1 MGSVFLSYSRKDKPA
16 AQRLHA
22 ALSARSRDVW
32 IDWEDIPPTAAWWAE
47 IGAAIEAADAVLF
60 LISPDSVASKVCADE
75 LAHAQSLRKRLLPL
89 VARDVDPALVPPLLA
104 ALNWIFVRDR
114 DDFDSAVA
122 TLLAALDTD
131 LDWLRAHT
139 RLLVRAGDWQRHD
152 EESSYLLRG
161 ADLDAARRWRAG
173 AEGKKPPPAPLH
185 DAYLDASGRA
195 EAAEIERLQGLYRSA
210 LARQLA
216 AQAALMQR
224 ETDNLL
230 DRSMLL
236 AAESVRRMPSA
247 EADRSLRE
255 GLRVRAAQIARWAQV
270 GRPGKL
276 ATSPCGRWVASGSS
290 VHGEL
295 VVRDA
300 ADGRVLRSDA
310 IGGDFDTT
318 VFLPGTDAAVAMTT
332 STLVRVDVAGGA
344 PRPIGTHPGIARS
357 VCALPGGDAVV
368 SVGPGGAV
376 CHAADGSGVRWTLPL
391 DTEAWV
397 AAADAGGRLVAV
409 GASDCAIRVV
419 DAASGQLLHTLAHD
433 TERPVMLLEQGAS
446 DAGIAA
452 LAFGGEPLRL
462 ASGGLDGTVR
472 VWDPSD
478 GRELLRGSHGRDV
491 LCVALHGGRGLVA
504 SGGLDRQLRLW
515 AVEGGGE
522 IARLPHQGAV
532 TAVAWTEDS
541 HWLASASGDGCA
553 RLWRVTDDGRAS
565 EVSREILPDWAGRVY
580 FAGDHQVAASEAGTV
595 VLFGI
600 GAPADR
606 GLDHPYALKRAACN
620 DDGSRLAVRI
630 DDPDLIDY
638 DVAGGWAWR
647 KLEQPDFGDGM
658 WFTRDGALITIN
670 WDGGVREYDAATL
683 QLRHLQPHANRV
695 WKAALSHD
703 QQRIATAV
711 QGDPRAR
718 VWRRGAEAPDLVLD
732 HTEQVRAIDYSTD
745 DGLLA
750 TGCDD
755 GSVRVFNLADGTLRW
770 HHRHA
775 GVVWSVAFDAAGRRV
790 ASVADDA
797 ELVVRDAYSG
807 EALHRLPQPAAP
819 DEVAFS
825 TDGRWLALR
834 FSFRGPHRVRIWAL
848 PSLEL
853 HAELAHDE
861 QVAAMAW
868 NADGTRLATAA
879 DRGVVRVFDVAAQR
893 EQVRLRFADWC
904 GCVEWVAQ
912 TQELLTAS
920 SDGALRL
927 NCVDP
932 IRMVALAE
940 GRVPRRLTDDEWHQ
954 YLPDEPQRDHP
965 MPSSGGARQPGP
977 AGPRGG

>member
-1 MGSVFLSYSRKDKPA
+1 MGSVFLSYSRKDKQP

-22 ALSARSRDVW
+22 ALTARSRDVW

-60 LISPDSVASKVCADE
+60 LISPDSAASKVCADE
-75 LAHAQSLRKRLLPL
+75 LAHAQTLHKRLLPL
-89 VARDVDPALVPPLLA
+89 VVRDVDPGVVPAVVA
-104 ALNWIFVRDR
+104 ALNWIFVRDG
-114 DDFDSAVA
+114 DDLETGVA
-122 TLLAALDTD
+122 TLLVALDTD

-139 RLLVRAGDWQRHD
+139 RLLVRAGEWQRHG
-152 EESSYLLRG
+152 EETSYLLRG
-161 ADLDAARRWRAG
+161 ADLDAARRWRVG

-224 ETDNLL
+224 EGDNLL

-236 AAESVRRMPSA
+236 AAESVRRMPNA

-255 GLRVRAAQIARWAQV
+255 GLRLRALQIARWAQE
-270 GRPGKL
+270 GSPGKL
-276 ATSPCGRWVASGSS
+276 TASPCGRWIASGSS
-290 VHGEL
+290 VDGEL
-295 VVRDA
+295 VLRDA
-300 ADGRVLRSDA
+300 TDGRVLHSAA

-318 VFLPGTDAAVAMTT
+318 VFLPGADAVVAMAA

-357 VCALPGGDAVV
+357 VCALPGGAAVV

-376 CHAADGSGVRWTLPL
+376 CHAADGSSVRWSLPL
-391 DTEAWV
+391 DAEAWV
-397 AAADAGGRLVAV
+397 AAADPGGRLVAV
-409 GASDCAIRVV
+409 GASDCVIRVV

-446 DAGIAA
+446 DAGIVAV
-452 LAFGGEPLRL
+452 AFGGDPLRL
-462 ASGGLDGTVR
+462 VSGGLDGTVR
-472 VWDPSD
+472 VWDPAD
-478 GRELLRGSHGRDV
+478 GRELQRGSHGRDV

-515 AVEGGGE
+515 VVESGKE

-532 TAVAWTEDS
+532 TAVAWTDDGQ
-541 HWLASASGDGCA
+541 WLASASGDGCA
-553 RLWRVTDDGRAS
+553 RLWRVDDDGRVS
-565 EVSREILPDWAGRVY
+565 EVSREILPDWAGQIC
-580 FAGDHQVAASEAGTV
+580 FAGDHQVAASESGAV
-595 VLFGI
+595 VLFGL

-606 GLDHPYALKRAACN
+606 GCDHGYALKDGACSE
-620 DDGSRLAVRI
+620 DGRRVVVRI
-630 DDPDLIDY
+630 DDPNMIDY
-638 DVAGGWAWR
+638 DVDGSWAWR
-647 KLEQPDFGDGM
+647 KLEQPDFGDDM
-658 WFTRDGALITIN
+658 RYTRDGALITTN

-683 QLRHLQPHANRV
+683 ELRHLQSHASRV

-711 QGDPRAR
+711 QGDPSAR
-718 VWRRGAEAPDLVLD
+718 VWRRGADAPDLVLA
-732 HTEQVRAIDYSTD
+732 HTAQVRAIDYSAD

-755 GSVRVFNLADGTLRW
+755 GSVRVWNLADGTLRW
-770 HHRHA
+770 HHRHE
-775 GVVWSVAFDAAGRRV
+775 GVVWSVAFDATGRRV

-797 ELVVRDAYSG
+797 ELVIRDAYSG
-807 EALHRLPQPAAP
+807 EALHRLPQPAPP

-825 TDGRWLALR
+825 ADGRWLALR

-853 HAELAHDE
+853 HAEFAHDE

-879 DRGVVRVFDVAAQR
+879 DKGVVRVFDVAARR

-904 GCVEWVAQ
+904 GCVVWVPQ

-932 IRMVALAE
+932 ARMVALAE
-940 GRVPRRLTDDEWHQ
+940 ARVPRRLTDEEWYQ
-954 YLPDEPQRDHP
+954 YLPDEPRA
-965 MPSSGGARQPGP
+965 GAAP
-977 AGPRGG
+977 